1 MNTYS
6 VTYLD
11 HEVKIKR
18 TIEVEASEKE
28 DVYMVMCSKYK
39 VKDTKDILKIRCHT
53 KTKKEMECENV

>member
-28 DVYMVMCSKYK
+28 DVYMVMC
-39 VKDTKDILKIRCHT
+39 
-53 KTKKEMECENV
+53 